1 MTNVFQIRIPIKLF
15 KIVFLLSLVGLSFS
29 CKKNQ
34 LGGTATIKGVVKHH
48 AKLIGNAT
56 IFIKFN
62 AKEFPG
68 TDESIYDEKVTAN
81 ALGEFEIKCYQGNY
95 YLFGSGI
102 DNQVLI
108 NGGKVIGGIP
118 VKIRNNE
125 NLDLI
130 VAVTEGD

>member
-1 MTNVFQIRIPIKLF
+1 MVIKSI
-15 KIVFLLSLVGLSFS
+15 KIVCVLLFIGLIWS

-34 LGGTATIKGVVKHH
+34 LGGSGTIKGVVKHH
-48 AKLIGNAT
+48 TKVIGNAT
-56 IFIKFN
+56 VFIKFN

-81 ALGEFEIKCYQGNY
+81 AQGEFEFKCYQGNY

-102 DNQVLI
+102 DSQVLI

-118 VKIRNNE
+118 VKIRKNE
-125 NLDLI
+125 SLDLI

>member
-1 MTNVFQIRIPIKLF
+1 MPIKLVLMASF
-15 KIVFLLSLVGLSFS
+15 VFLLTFITA
-29 CKKNQ
+29 CKKNK
-34 LGGTATIKGVVKHH
+34 LGGSATIKGVVKHH
-48 AKLIGNAT
+48 SKVIGNAVV
-56 IFIKFN
+56 FIKFN

-68 TDESIYDEKVTAN
+68 TDESLYDDKVLAN
-81 ALGEFEIKCYQGNY
+81 AQGEFEIKCYQGNY

-118 VKIRNNE
+118 VRIRNKE

>member
-1 MTNVFQIRIPIKLF
+1 MINVLQTRMAIKLI
-15 KIVFLLSLVGLSFS
+15 KIVCVLLFIGLIWS

-34 LGGTATIKGVVKHH
+34 LGGSATIKGVVKHH
-48 AKLIGNAT
+48 TKLIGNAT

-102 DNQVLI
+102 DSQVLI

-118 VKIRNNE
+118 VKIRNE
-125 NLDLI
+125 ESLEVT

>member
-1 MTNVFQIRIPIKLF
+1 MPNRIFNIASLLF
-15 KIVFLLSLVGLSFS
+15 IVVFLVS

-34 LGGTATIKGVVKHH
+34 LGGSATIKGVVKHH
-48 AKLIGNAT
+48 TKVIGNAVVY
-56 IFIKFN
+56 IKFN

-68 TDESIYDEKVTAN
+68 TDESIYDDKVTSN
-81 ALGEFEIKCYQGNY
+81 SLGEFEIKCYQGNY

-102 DNQVLI
+102 DSQVLI

-118 VKIRNNE
+118 VKIRNE
-125 NLDLI
+125 ESLEVT

>member
-1 MTNVFQIRIPIKLF
+1 MTNAFQIQTPIKQFTLVCLLAIAGLF
-15 KIVFLLSLVGLSFS
+15 FS

-48 AKLIGNAT
+48 TKLIGNAT

-102 DNQVLI
+102 DSQVLI

-118 VKIRNNE
+118 VKIRNE
-125 NLDLI
+125 ESLEVT